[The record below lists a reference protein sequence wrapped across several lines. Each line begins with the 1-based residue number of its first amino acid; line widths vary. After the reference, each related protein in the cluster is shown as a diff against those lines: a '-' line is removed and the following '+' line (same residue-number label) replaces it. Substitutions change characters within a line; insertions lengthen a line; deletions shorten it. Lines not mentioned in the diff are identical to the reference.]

1 MAKLRKIIE
10 KSNNAIHFH
19 HTTATH
25 ITTIPPYFA
34 FSIMAS
40 FVRNFC
46 SFISISHKNKTNS
59 VRTQK
64 NHTHNKKNSSITFL

>member
-1 MAKLRKIIE
+1 MAKLQIKAE
-10 KSNNAIHFH
+10 KSNDAIHFH
-19 HTTATH
+19 HTTGTH
-25 ITTIPPYFA
+25 ITTIPPYFV

-59 VRTQK
+59 VRTQIES
-64 NHTHNKKNSSITFL
+64 HSQ

>member
-10 KSNNAIHFH
+10 KSDNTIHFH
-19 HTTATH
+19 HTIATH

-59 VRTQK
+59 VRTQQ
-64 NHTHNKKNSSITFL
+64 TCCIKKK

>member
-10 KSNNAIHFH
+10 KSDNAIYFH
-19 HTTATH
+19 HSIGKYHDYPTLLC
-25 ITTIPPYFA
+25 